1 MKKKI
6 SFLIIVSLLIVMISA
21 NTVLAKIDT
30 VAIGTG
36 GTGGTFY
43 PVGVDISTL
52 WNDTVKEEHDI
63 NFSAHTS
70 GGSIEN
76 LQMIQSGEINVG
88 ISGAVLAFQAYQGS
102 GGFKGVKLE
111 NVRYI
116 SSLYTEAD
124 QFVFREKLD
133 IESIA
138 DLEGKKVSVGPPGGA
153 GVLYVPMHL
162 KAIAGLSFAD
172 IDVEYM
178 SYSDAAQALQDG
190 LIDVGYFGGPVPIS
204 GVSQVFASADVDMID
219 YTKEDLEKLEKEYP
233 FYSDIKVPANTYIGQ
248 KEEKLNAAIRTC
260 VVVDKNLDKDLVY
273 SMTAA
278 FHKKLDWLK
287 ERHPVLRTLTL
298 ENALS
303 GLGEAPLH
311 PGSYEYYKDQGL
323 DIAEYLIP
331 PEYK

>member
-1 MKKKI
+1 MKKR
-6 SFLIIVSLLIVMISA
+6 LNLLILALIFMLIFFANSA
-21 NTVLAKIDT
+21 LANVDN

-52 WNDTVKEEHDI
+52 WNDTVTEEFGT

-88 ISGAVLAFQAYQGS
+88 ISGSVPAFQAYQGS
-102 GGFKGVKLE
+102 GDFKGIKLE

-116 SSLYTEAD
+116 TSLYPEAD
-124 QFVFREKLD
+124 QFVFRDNLD

-138 DLEGKKVSVGPPGGA
+138 DLKGKKVSVGPPGGG
-153 GVLYVPMHL
+153 GVIYVPMHL
-162 KAIAGLSFAD
+162 EAIAGLSFDD

-190 LIDVGYFGGPVPIS
+190 LIDVGYFGGAVPIS

-219 YTKEDLEKLEKEYP
+219 YSMKDIEKLEKEYP
-233 FYSDIKVPANTYIGQ
+233 FYSSITVPADTYIDQ
-248 KEEKLNAAIRTC
+248 TEEKLNASIYTS
-260 VVVDKNLDKDLVY
+260 VVVDKNLDKELVY
-273 SMTAA
+273 AMTEA
-278 FHKKLDWLK
+278 FYEKLDWLK
-287 ERHPVLRTLTL
+287 KRHPVLRTLTL
-298 ENALS
+298 EKALS

-323 DIAEYLIP
+323 EIPEYVIP